1 MTPEEKLALIK
12 INAFNYLRT
21 DWLERLLEIF
31 GTGQEILKQTPQTLS
46 EEGKISLET
55 AEYFLKSAY
64 SVCNSAEFTHF
75 SYSIS
80 SPFAFSKL

>member
-1 MTPEEKLALIK
+1 MKAEEKLSLIK

-31 GTGQEILKQTPQTLS
+31 GTGQEILKQDAKTLS

-55 AEYFLKSAY
+55 AEYF
-64 SVCNSAEFTHF
+64 
-75 SYSIS
+75 
-80 SPFAFSKL
+80 